1 MANWLSDEEQAAW
14 RNYLDAMRQ
23 LECAMDQRLQKRSDL
38 TVTDYVILVSLSE
51 AEDRRLR
58 MSELADIVVVSRSR
72 LTYRIDSLVKRGYID
87 REQCDDDGRGLF
99 ARMTRL
105 GFDVISEAAPAHVDD
120 VRELV
125 FANIKPE
132 EFEAFASIFERMA
145 SSIRDCK

>member
-23 LECAMDQRLQKRSDL
+23 LDCAMDKRLQARSDL
-38 TVTDYVILVSLSE
+38 SITDYVILVSLSE
-51 AEDRRLR
+51 AEGRRLR

-99 ARMTRL
+99 ARMTNL
-105 GFDVISEAAPAHVDD
+105 GFEAIAKAAPAHVDD

-125 FANIKPE
+125 FANIKPD
-132 EFEAFASIFERMA
+132 EFEAFASVFERMA
-145 SSIRDCK
+145 SNIRDCQ

>member
-23 LECAMDQRLQKRSDL
+23 LECAMDRRLQTRSDL
-38 TVTDYVILVSLSE
+38 TITDYVILVSLSE

-99 ARMTRL
+99 ARMTDA
-105 GFDVISEAAPAHVDD
+105 GFDVISAAAPAHVDD

-125 FANIKPE
+125 FANIKPA
-132 EFEAFASIFERMA
+132 EFEAFASVFERMA
-145 SSIRDCK
+145 SNIRDCK